1 MINMGNDEFILYL
14 RKNHRQCNIENDQL
28 GKRIWEET
36 QKLDSNATIVT
47 RDQPC
52 EWETEGESISPTR
65 LPKTAT
71 QFLFDRSILVSI
83 YDFLDEL
90 GI

>member
-14 RKNHRQCNIENDQL
+14 RKNHQQCNIENDQL
-28 GKRIWEET
+28 GKRIWEEI
-36 QKLDSNATIVT
+36 QRLDSNASIII

-52 EWETEGESISPTR
+52 EWETEGESISPIR

-71 QFLFDRSILVSI
+71 QFLFDRRILISI
-83 YDFLDEL
+83 YNFLDEL
-90 GI
+90 GN